1 MYRWLVPLLVLILA
15 SCQSANP
22 KSAEQADHPG
32 LGPLVDSVQESQAA
46 LKAAADQFQ
55 SVGNQLWTMAAGNAS
70 STEAAVLATEQH
82 YDDAVDAAAAVGAAN
97 AAVDQAADT
106 VFRQWQIEDGVF
118 TDPRL
123 KADSQAKLTE
133 AWQEYQVV
141 SQALQQAVADM
152 DPVLAELNRAM
163 VFLKANPT
171 TSAVASRTRALGTLQ
186 SSIQGLVDN
195 LNSTVTSTDIFLLS
209 VKR

>member
-1 MYRWLVPLLVLILA
+1 MYRRLLLPLLLVLVA
-15 SCQSANP
+15 SCQSTKQDA
-22 KSAEQADHPG
+22 ALQADHPG

-70 STEAAVLATEQH
+70 SVEAAILATQRH
-82 YDDAVDAAAAVGAAN
+82 YDEAVDAAAAVGAAN
-97 AAVDQAADT
+97 AGVDQAADT
-106 VFRQWQIEDGVF
+106 VFRQWQIEAGVF

-123 KADSQAKLTE
+123 KADSQAKLTA

-152 DPVLAELNRAM
+152 DPVLAELNRAL
-163 VFLKANPT
+163 VYLKANPT
-171 TSAVASRTRALGTLQ
+171 ASAVASRTRALGTLQ
-186 SSIQGLVDN
+186 AGIHGLIDN
-195 LNSTVTSTDIFLLS
+195 LNSAVTSTDIFLLS
-209 VKR
+209 IK